1 MKIKKMAAWTGA
13 AVLATGAAAMG
24 APMASAAVDVV
35 AQADAATSEAP
46 APTETTAP
54 SETTA
59 PTETSKPTET
69 SEPSE
74 TSKPTETS
82 KPSESTKPT
91 KTSEKTPAS
100 KARPVEPKEK
110 PKKGDRGV
118 PARTGDN
125 DAAWAAAG
133 GVVLIS
139 VAGGVYALR
148 RRASQ

>member
-59 PTETSKPTET
+59 PTETSKP
-69 SEPSE
+69 SE

-91 KTSEKTPAS
+91 KTSEKIPAS

>member
-46 APTETTAP
+46 APT
-54 SETTA
+54 
-59 PTETSKPTET
+59 
-69 SEPSE
+69 
-74 TSKPTETS
+74 
-82 KPSESTKPT
+82 
-91 KTSEKTPAS
+91 
-100 KARPVEPKEK
+100 
-110 PKKGDRGV
+110 
-118 PARTGDN
+118 GDN

>member
-59 PTETSKPTET
+59 PTETSK
-69 SEPSE
+69 PSE

>member
-59 PTETSKPTET
+59 PTEI
-69 SEPSE
+69 
-74 TSKPTETS
+74 SKPTETS

>member
-59 PTETSKPTET
+59 PTETSKP
-69 SEPSE
+69 SE

-100 KARPVEPKEK
+100 KARPVEPKQK
-110 PKKGDRGV
+110 PEKGDRGV
-118 PARTGDN
+118 SARTGDN
-125 DAAWAAAG
+125 GAAWAAAG